1 MRSLREIAFR
11 VRQETWNLWLLTQ
24 PPVSSAE
31 IAAPFPQFPNL
42 TNVAST
48 LRKSAFASN
57 VLELAEQVMRHRFP
71 LLAFQIET
79 GPHIDWRRDYING
92 RTSRLAYFRRVPYL
106 DFNRVGDHKIV
117 WELNRHQHLVL
128 LAQAALLTGRTDF
141 LEEIWSQLES
151 WWAANPFLQGI
162 NWTSSLEVAFRAFSW
177 TWVFHLAGE
186 QMPAPVRSRF
196 LSSLYQHGCY
206 IERNLSTYFS
216 PNTHL
221 LGEAVVL
228 HALGILLPGFPR
240 SRQWQQQGAQIV
252 EDQMSHLV
260 RSEGTHF
267 EQSTYYHL
275 YALDMFLFHRM
286 LGEVSAEFDSK
297 LRRMGDYLAAIAG
310 PECSLPL
317 IGDED
322 GGRFFYPYG
331 CRRGFARATF
341 ATLGLLF
348 PGSVSQQ
355 PESACAEQAAWWIAD
370 RELQPVQNGAPCRS
384 RLFADAGI
392 AVMQSPDLRLI
403 VDAGPFG
410 GGSAGHSH
418 SDTLSIIAIC
428 NGEEILVD
436 PGTYTYIADAHWRNW
451 FRGSAAH
458 NSVRV
463 DSTDQA
469 LPDGPFRW
477 AKPPQ
482 VEIHE
487 WQSTSDHDY
496 LDASCRYVY
505 RDLTHRRRVLMLRNQ
520 QLVFIFDELSGE
532 SGQHLLEQ
540 FWHTGARTVQLGPGV
555 FQLGARAHLIFPVE
569 TVAQLS
575 SGGEHGWRSSAYGT
589 KSESPVIRVSRTAAL
604 PAQFWS
610 VLDCS
615 STGAPALV
623 PTPTL
628 VPTNDRCCTYDTA
641 ATHLKIQFLERG
653 FRALK

>member
-1 MRSLREIAFR
+1 VRSLREVAFR
-11 VRQETWNLWLLTQ
+11 VRQETWNLWLLTH
-24 PPVSSAE
+24 PPVSRAE
-31 IAAPFPQFPNL
+31 IAAPFPRLPSPA
-42 TNVAST
+42 NVASK
-48 LRKSAFASN
+48 LRQSAYATG
-57 VLELAEQVMRHRFP
+57 VVELAEQVLPPRVP
-71 LLAFQIET
+71 LLGFQLET
-79 GPHIDWRRDYING
+79 GPPIAWRRDYVHG
-92 RTSRLAYFRRVPYL
+92 RASGLAYFRRIPYL
-106 DFNRVGDHKIV
+106 DFNRVGDHKVI

-151 WWAANPFLQGI
+151 WWAANPFLRGI

-177 TWVFHLAGE
+177 TWVYHLAGG
-186 QMPAPVRSRF
+186 QMPAPLRARF
-196 LSSLYQHGCY
+196 LSALYRHGCY

-228 HALGILLPGFPR
+228 HALGTLLPGLPR
-240 SRQWQQQGAQIV
+240 SRQWQRQGAQIV
-252 EDQMSHLV
+252 EDQMRHQV
-260 RSEGTHF
+260 RADGTHF

-275 YALDMFLFHRM
+275 YALDMFLFHRI
-286 LGEVSAEFDSK
+286 LGDVSAEFDRK
-297 LRRMGDYLAAIAG
+297 LRRMGDYLTAVAG
-310 PECSLPL
+310 TECALPL

-331 CRRGFARATF
+331 CRRGFARATL

-355 PESACAEQAAWWIAD
+355 PGSACDEQATWWIAD
-370 RELQPVQNGAPCRS
+370 RQVQPVQNGEPCGS

-418 SDTLSIIAIC
+418 SDTLSLIATC
-428 NGEEILVD
+428 GGEEILID
-436 PGTYTYIADAHWRNW
+436 PGTYTYIVDAHWRNW

-463 DSTDQA
+463 DAADQA

-477 AKPPQ
+477 AKPPR
-482 VEIHE
+482 VEISD
-487 WQSTSDHDY
+487 WQSTPDHDY
-496 LDASCRYVY
+496 LDASCRYGCREV
-505 RDLTHRRRVLMLRNQ
+505 THRRRVLLLREH
-520 QLVFIFDELSGE
+520 QLVFIFDEISGE
-532 SGQHLLEQ
+532 AGQHLLEQ
-540 FWHTGARTVQLGPGV
+540 FWHTGARALQIAPGV
-555 FQLGARAHLIFPVE
+555 FQLGVRARLIFPAE
-569 TVAQLS
+569 TVAELS

-589 KSESPVIRVSRTAAL
+589 KSESPVIRVWCTASF
-604 PAQFWS
+604 PARFWS
-610 VLDCS
+610 VLDVS
-615 STGAPALV
+615 AAHVPALV
-623 PTPTL
+623 SI
-628 VPTNDRCCTYDTA
+628 DDGCCTYDA
-641 ATHLKIQFLERG
+641 GAMRLKIHFLERG